1 MVTVVNLYIA
11 QLAMRL
17 SDPAMSS
24 TALSTLPPVITP
36 APPPGVLVA
45 NRFVQPQS
53 YRVLR
58 PAGTRDWLLTYTLA
72 GEGCYRLAG
81 QPLIC
86 RAGDVVLLEPG
97 TAHDYAT
104 HSSHEPWIFYW
115 AHFWPRE
122 PWAPWLHWGE
132 MAPGLR
138 LLTLTDEALRT
149 RAAGCCE
156 RLLTDSHGANPW
168 QMELALNALEEMLIL
183 CAQQAAQLRIP
194 LRDQRVEQVL
204 RYLEQHFHE
213 EIAVRDLAQLV
224 ALSPSRLA
232 HLFKAQTGQALLE
245 TLLAIRLRQAARLLI
260 FTALGVEEVARQAGF
275 QSAFYFSRQF
285 KRHYGVSPSTYRQA
299 QRGQG

>member
-11 QLAMRL
+11 QVAMRL

-24 TALSTLPPVITP
+24 TTVLPPGVVTP

-45 NRFVQPQS
+45 NRFAQPPS

-72 GEGCYRLAG
+72 GAGSYRVAG
-81 QPLIC
+81 QTLIC

-97 TAHDYAT
+97 TPHDYAT
-104 HSSHEPWIFYW
+104 HSTGEPWTFYW
-115 AHFWPRE
+115 SHFWPRE
-122 PWAPWLHWGE
+122 QWAPWLHWGE
-132 MAPGLR
+132 VAPGLR
-138 LLTLTDEALRT
+138 LLTLDDERLCT
-149 RAAGCCE
+149 RVVGCCE
-156 RLLTDSHGANPW
+156 RLLADSHAANPW

-183 CAQQAAQLRIP
+183 CAQQAARMRTP
-194 LRDQRVEQVL
+194 LRDQRVERVL
-204 RYLEQHFHE
+204 RYLEEHFHE

-232 HLFKAQTGQALLE
+232 HLFTLQTGQALLE

-260 FTALGVEEVARQAGF
+260 FTALGVEEVARQVGF

-285 KRHYGVSPSTYRQA
+285 KRRYGMSPSAYRQA